1 MGIKPEPDP
10 FRICGSCRREWATW
24 DGFVQDPAVRL
35 RGLQS
40 LAVSPEAN
48 LLVFEHSCG
57 SSISVLAR
65 RLRHLLPALDAD
77 GPLPVLFGTEECR
90 GHCRFVEDLEACD
103 APCSNVRDRAL
114 ILLIQCLKKAA
125 AERLAVDFDGS

>member
-1 MGIKPEPDP
+1 MGIESASGP
-10 FRICGSCRREWATW
+10 FRVCGACKRAWPTW

-40 LAVSPEAN
+40 LAAEPGSN

-65 RLRHLLPALDAD
+65 RLRHLLPELESDA
-77 GPLPVLFGTEECR
+77 PLAVLFGTEQCR
-90 GHCRFVEDLEACD
+90 GHCRLLKDLEACD
-103 APCSNVRDRAL
+103 APCGNVRDRAL
-114 ILLIQCLKKAA
+114 ILIIQCLKKT
-125 AERLAVDFDGS
+125 AEQSAQA